1 MARPVPSPPKR
12 WGRAC
17 TFGPAWCEKGVYGRY
32 ARIPKH
38 TTPRFEDR
46 SRAHEPGTAPP
57 LRGGPEVA
65 SVGRSATT
73 ASFEGVRVTDPERG
87 ESHPRQDLVRG
98 GRMSRRPHSK
108 TNRFDRCHEH
118 VTR

>member
-46 SRAHEPGTAPP
+46 SSAHKPGTAPP

-87 ESHPRQDLVRG
+87 ESHPLQGWEDVNPPNATVIDAVLPE
-98 GRMSRRPHSK
+98 SS
-108 TNRFDRCHEH
+108 
-118 VTR
+118 